1 MVFPTS
7 SLTTYPNDVPTAPTT
22 APSTP
27 TPTLVM
33 VAMASLQDMLEYI
46 NPSMVAHKGKHT
58 GLQLLSTP
66 LPSKDSAPVFE
77 GPRTF
82 QEKIAIGRAGGKASE
97 AAHKRIIE
105 TVEVMHDLWNNRRPL
120 ERLCYGVVP
129 MMVAGASPTR
139 KLSRPFRAAS
149 TTAAMLGVW
158 ALLLDPVAGEV
169 WSGGGVKNNAEELLR
184 RGGACGSQ
192 FNNDRLLHFFLD

>member
-1 MVFPTS
+1 
-7 SLTTYPNDVPTAPTT
+7 
-22 APSTP
+22 
-27 TPTLVM
+27 M
-33 VAMASLQDMLEYI
+33 VAYKE
-46 NPSMVAHKGKHT
+46 KHT

-97 AAHKRIIE
+97 ASHERIIE

-120 ERLCYGVVP
+120 ERLCYGIVP
-129 MMVAGASPTR
+129 IMVAGTSPPR

-169 WSGGGVKNNAEELLR
+169 WAGDGVEKNAEEQLHE
-184 RGGACGSQ
+184 GGAGALREGGREGGGSCGSQ
-192 FNNDRLLHFFLD
+192 INNDRLLYFFLD

>member
-1 MVFPTS
+1 
-7 SLTTYPNDVPTAPTT
+7 
-22 APSTP
+22 
-27 TPTLVM
+27 
-33 VAMASLQDMLEYI
+33 
-46 NPSMVAHKGKHT
+46 MVAHTGKRT
-58 GLQLLSTP
+58 GLQLFSTP
-66 LPSKDSAPVFE
+66 LPSRDPAPVFE
-77 GPRTF
+77 MPRTF

-97 AAHKRIIE
+97 DSHKRIIE

-169 WSGGGVKNNAEELLR
+169 WAVDGVEKNAEEQLHEGGAGGLR
-184 RGGACGSQ
+184 ERGGLVIH
-192 FNNDRLLHFFLD
+192 N